1 MDFPGILEYLNNNL
15 GKDFLIIDE
24 ELPPE
29 TVKVSAQNWNR
40 LASFLREDEQLLFD
54 AMMCI
59 TGIDEGIESEYLAVM
74 YNLHSMK
81 YKHKIEVYIQV
92 SKSEPKVPS
101 VERIW
106 RIADWFERETYDMY
120 GIEFEGHRDLR
131 RILLPSDWEGFPLR
145 KDYKFP
151 ETYHGIVVDKMKEGW
166 E

>member
-1 MDFPGILEYLNNNL
+1 MDFPGILEYLNNSL

-40 LASFLREDEQLLFD
+40 LASFLREDEQFLFD

-92 SKSEPKVPS
+92 PKSEPKVPS
-101 VERIW
+101 VEQIW
-106 RIADWFERETYDMY
+106 RIADWFEREIYDMY